1 MWNVTSLGQRWV
13 SPPVD
18 SPGGVVRCT
27 CRTHARSRADE
38 VLIQVAASG
47 VGYWEDVVRSGDWD
61 VGGALPM
68 ALGVETAGT
77 VTAVGSEVT
86 VFGVGDEVL
95 THCVPLREQGAWAE
109 QAICAAADCAGK
121 PPGVAWSDAA
131 VFPVPALTAA
141 QVVDDALAVQPGE
154 TLLVH
159 GAGGVTGRLIVQLAV
174 VRGARVIATAGPAS
188 AEAVRSVGAAEGVDY
203 HDARWPERVRGTRG
217 RVVWLSTRSTCGPT
231 VRGLPP
237 SPNCWPAA
245 SSPWKSAPG
254 SRWSRPPTRSTWHD
268 PASTER
274 QRWCIRCRC
283 DRWVG
288 AVGTVWRCQLGN
300 PGSVT

>member
-141 QVVDDALAVQPGE
+141 QVVDDALALQPGE

-174 VRGARVIATAGPAS
+174 VRGARVIATRVRPAPKLSAPWVLRKWSTITMPGGPSGFAGRGAGWCGCPPGLRAARRSAACRPRRIAGPRRAHRGNRRR
-188 AEAVRSVGAAEGVDY
+188 VPVGAGLRRARHGTIRRARKGNGGVSGAAVTGGLAQW
-203 HDARWPERVRGTRG
+203 ARFGVASWGT
-217 RVVWLSTRSTCGPT
+217 L
-231 VRGLPP
+231 
-237 SPNCWPAA
+237 
-245 SSPWKSAPG
+245 
-254 SRWSRPPTRSTWHD
+254 D
-268 PASTER
+268 P
-274 QRWCIRCRC
+274 
-283 DRWVG
+283 
-288 AVGTVWRCQLGN
+288 
-300 PGSVT
+300 

>member
-61 VGGALPM
+61 LGGALPM

-77 VTAVGSEVT
+77 VTAVGSEVM

-109 QAICAAADCAGK
+109 QVICAAADCAGK

-188 AEAVRSVGAAEGVDY
+188 AEAVRSVGAAEVVDY
-203 HDARWPERVRGTRG
+203 HDARWPERVRELTGGGRG
-217 RVVWLSTRSTCGPT
+217 GGSGQ
-231 VRGLPP
+231 RG
-237 SPNCWPAA
+237 
-245 SSPWKSAPG
+245 
-254 SRWSRPPTRSTWHD
+254 
-268 PASTER
+268 
-274 QRWCIRCRC
+274 QRWCRAGLRGGSDRRPAGDDHLRFRRRGAGWCGCPPGLRAARRSAACRP
-283 DRWVG
+283 RRI
-288 AVGTVWRCQLGN
+288 AR
-300 PGSVT
+300 PR

>member
-1 MWNVTSLGQRWV
+1 MWNVTSLGQPWV

-38 VLIQVAASG
+38 VQIQVAASG

-109 QAICAAADCAGK
+109 QAICAAADCACK

-188 AEAVRSVGAAEGVDY
+188 AEAVRSVGAAEVVDY

-217 RVVWLSTRSTCGPT
+217 RVGVAVHQVYVRPDGPRLAALAELLARGELTVEIGAGFPLEQASDALDMARSGGHGKAT
-231 VRGLPP
+231 V
-237 SPNCWPAA
+237 
-245 SSPWKSAPG
+245 
-254 SRWSRPPTRSTWHD
+254 
-268 PASTER
+268 
-274 QRWCIRCRC
+274 
-283 DRWVG
+283 VY
-288 AVGTVWRCQLGN
+288 
-300 PGSVT
+300 SVPL

>member
-1 MWNVTSLGQRWV
+1 
-13 SPPVD
+13 
-18 SPGGVVRCT
+18 VRCT

-61 VGGALPM
+61 LGGALPM
-68 ALGVETAGT
+68 AVGVETAGT
-77 VTAVGSEVT
+77 VTAVGSEVM

-95 THCVPLREQGAWAE
+95 TRCVPLREQGAWAE
-109 QAICAAADCAGK
+109 QVICAAADCAGK

-154 TLLVH
+154 TLLAH

-188 AEAVRSVGAAEGVDY
+188 AEAVRAVGAAEVVDY

-237 SPNCWPAA
+237 SPNCSPAV

-254 SRWSRPPTRSTWHD
+254 SRWSRHPTRSTWHD
-268 PASTER
+268 PAGTER
-274 QRWCIRCRC
+274 QRWCIPSRC
-283 DRWVG
+283 DRWVV
-288 AVGTVWRCQLGN
+288 AVGHGLRSPAAGTVE
-300 PGSVT
+300 P